1 MLFHLADETPHAL
14 DLDGVLSPYVGVF
27 VAAFLVAFA
36 ATPVMRRLAL
46 ATGAVD
52 QPDGR
57 KRHGEP
63 VAYLGGLAIFLG
75 WGAGVVVSRFA
86 DTHLSDIWPGVGLP
100 MAVLVGAVVI
110 TATGVIDDLFKL
122 TPRVKV
128 GGQLF
133 AAAALTAS
141 RVGVRLVESSLET
154 VGWTGAPPWFVYA
167 LGTAVVVLF
176 VLGGCNAMNLLD
188 GLDGL
193 AAGVG
198 AVSAAGFLF
207 IAVWV
212 AMYMAPESADAAL
225 MPIGDPV
232 RIVMGLAI
240 LGALLGFLPF
250 NFNPA
255 NIFMGDAGSM
265 LTGYLCVTTIL
276 MFADTSGKGPMFVMA
291 ALIVFAVPIAD
302 TALAIV
308 RRKLAGEP
316 LLQPDDKHLH
326 HQLLRAARNLKLG
339 PNASVKAA
347 VLAMYAL
354 AGVFAVLGCSLIYLR
369 WRYVLSVFMVLF
381 ATILA
386 MAYKSGRQHALQT
399 IHEAKA
405 DVAPTAS
412 PPPPTAPAAVRP
424 TRDAAAVSVT
434 PAADAPVPVDSSV

>member
-1 MLFHLADETPHAL
+1 MFLLLADDTPITL

-27 VAAFLVAFA
+27 VASFMIAFV
-36 ATPVMRRLAL
+36 ATPLMRRLAL

-52 QPDGR
+52 QPDRRR
-57 KRHGEP
+57 KHHGEP

-75 WGAGVVVSRFA
+75 WVAGVVVSRFT
-86 DTHLSDIWPGVGLP
+86 DTHLTSVWPKVGLP
-100 MAVLVGAVVI
+100 FTVLVGAVVI

-122 TPRVKV
+122 SPRVKV

-141 RVGVRLVESSLET
+141 QVGVRLVGASLET
-154 VGWTGAPPWFVYA
+154 LGWAGAPPWLVYV
-167 LGTAVVVLF
+167 LGTAVVVVF
-176 VLGGCNAMNLLD
+176 VVGGCNAMNLLD

-198 AVSAAGFLF
+198 VVSAAGFLF

-212 AMYMAPESADAAL
+212 AMYMAPLTPDATIN
-225 MPIGDPV
+225 PIGDPI
-232 RIVMGLAI
+232 RIVMALAI
-240 LGALLGFLPF
+240 LGALLGFLPY

-276 MFADTSGKGPMFVMA
+276 IFADTNGKGPMFVMA
-291 ALIVFAVPIAD
+291 ALIVFALPIAD
-302 TALAIV
+302 TSLAIV

-316 LLQPDDKHLH
+316 LLQPDNKHLH

-339 PNASVKAA
+339 PDLSVK
-347 VLAMYAL
+347 VTVVAMYML
-354 AGVFAVLGCSLIYLR
+354 AGVFAVLGCSLIFLR

-386 MAYKSGRQHALQT
+386 MAYKSGRQYALQS
-399 IHEAKA
+399 HHGAEDAA
-405 DVAPTAS
+405 A
-412 PPPPTAPAAVRP
+412 TAPPAAPPRP
-424 TRDAAAVSVT
+424 PRDAATAK
-434 PAADAPVPVDSSV
+434 PAIHADTST